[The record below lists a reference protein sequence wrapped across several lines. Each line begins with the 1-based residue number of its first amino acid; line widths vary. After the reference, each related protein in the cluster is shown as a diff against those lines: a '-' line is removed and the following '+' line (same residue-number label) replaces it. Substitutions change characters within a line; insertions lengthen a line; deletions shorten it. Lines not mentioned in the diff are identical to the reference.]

1 MALPKLSLASY
12 LLQFLN
18 GLASASALFL
28 VAAGLTLIFGVTRVV
43 NFAHG
48 SLYMLGAY
56 CAYTFGNALAD
67 VAGRGA
73 LSFWLGLLAAALTV
87 ALIGALVE
95 RILLKRLYDA
105 PELMQLT
112 ATFAVVLIIRDVAL
126 YLWGAQDLLGPR
138 APGFAGTIEIL
149 GHSIPQYDLFLI
161 VAAPMVLVAL
171 TLLVTRTRFGMLI
184 RAAAEN
190 RALIATLGID
200 QGRLFTAVFA
210 LGAFLAGLAGA
221 LQLPREPANL
231 GMDLAIIADAFVVT
245 VVGGLGSIPGAFLA
259 AALIGVTKAFC
270 IALGD
275 VDAFG
280 VTFALPKLTL
290 VVEFLIMAIVLALK
304 PQGLL
309 GKPPPVLVT
318 TALPEQRALVVAP
331 TRRAALVAGMVVL
344 GMVILPFVRDEYS
357 AVLMTD
363 IVIAA
368 LFAASL
374 QFLLATGGM
383 TSFGHAAYFGVG
395 AYAAALAVRAG
406 LPMLAAVA
414 IAPLA
419 AGVAAV
425 VFGWFCV
432 RLAGVY
438 MAMLTLAFA
447 QIVWSIAFQW
457 ESVTGGSNGIVGI
470 WPATWLTS
478 RTAFYYFALAV
489 VAIAAFVLIRVSHS
503 PFGLA
508 LRGVRDS
515 PLRAAA
521 LGINVV
527 GVRWRAFALAGL
539 FAGIAGSLFAFSK
552 GSISPESLA
561 IPRSVDAIVM
571 VLLGGLNALFGP
583 LLGAGAFTWLA
594 DSLARGTEYWRA
606 LLGALILAIVLVFP
620 TGIGGA
626 AHWLRQRVAGR

>member
-1 MALPKLSLASY
+1 MSFASFF
-12 LLQFLN
+12 LQLLN
-18 GLASASALFL
+18 GLSSASALFL

-56 CAYTFGNALAD
+56 CAYTFGDALATL
-67 VAGRGA
+67 VGRGP
-73 LSFWLGLLAAALTV
+73 LSFWLGIIGAALIV
-87 ALIGALVE
+87 AMLGALLEIV
-95 RILLKRLYDA
+95 LLKRLYDA

-112 ATFAVVLIIRDVAL
+112 ATFAVVLIVRDAAL
-126 YLWGAQDLLGPR
+126 SLWGAEDLLGPR
-138 APGFAGTIEIL
+138 APGLAGTVEL
-149 GHSIPQYDLFLI
+149 FGHAIPQYDLFLL
-161 VAAPMVLVAL
+161 VAGPVILVAL
-171 TLLVTRTRFGMLI
+171 TFLVTRTRFGMLI

-190 RALIATLGID
+190 RVLTAALGVD
-200 QGRLFTAVFA
+200 QAKLYTAVFA

-231 GMDLAIIADAFVVT
+231 GMDLAIIAEAFVVT

-259 AALIGVTKAFC
+259 AGIIAVTKTFC
-270 IALGD
+270 IAIGN
-275 VDAFG
+275 VDMFG
-280 VTFALPKLTL
+280 VTFTFSKLTL
-290 VVEFLIMAIVLALK
+290 VAEFAVMAIVLAFK

-309 GKPPPVLVT
+309 GRAPVAPT
-318 TALPEQRALVVAP
+318 TTPLPEQRALVVMP
-331 TRRAALVAGMVVL
+331 GRRAAVVAAIVLACLVA
-344 GMVILPFVRDEYS
+344 LPFLRDEYT
-357 AVLMTD
+357 AVLATD

-395 AYAAALAVRAG
+395 AYAAALAVKAG
-406 LPMLAAVA
+406 WPMPAAIVA
-414 IAPLA
+414 APMA
-419 AGVAAV
+419 SWVAAV

-438 MAMLTLAFA
+438 LAMLTLAFA
-447 QIVWSIAFQW
+447 QIAWSIVFQW
-457 ESVTGGSNGIVGI
+457 QSVTGGSNGLVGI
-470 WPATWLTS
+470 WPAPWLAG
-478 RTAFYYFALAV
+478 RTAYYLFALAV
-489 VAIAAFVLIRVSHS
+489 VAVAAFLITRITHS

-508 LRGVRDS
+508 LRGARDS

-521 LGINVV
+521 LGIDVARM
-527 GVRWRAFALAGL
+527 RWRAFALAGT
-539 FAGIAGSLFAFSK
+539 FAGLAGGLFAFSK

-583 LLGAGAFTWLA
+583 LYGAAAFTWLA
-594 DSLARGTEYWRA
+594 DSLPRATEYWRA
-606 LLGALILAIVLVFP
+606 VLGGLILAIVLIFP
-620 TGIGGA
+620 AGMGGA
-626 AHWLRQRVAGR
+626 LSRGRRPRHMP

>member
-1 MALPKLSLASY
+1 VSLASFF
-12 LLQFLN
+12 LQFLN

-56 CAYTFGNALAD
+56 CAYTFGNLLAN
-67 VAGRGA
+67 VAGRGP
-73 LSFWLGLLAAALTV
+73 LSFWLGLLAAALAV
-87 ALIGALVE
+87 ALIGALLEMV
-95 RILLKRLYDA
+95 LLKRLYDA

-112 ATFAVVLIIRDVAL
+112 ATFAVVLIIRDAAL
-126 YLWGAQDLLGPR
+126 ALWGAEDLLGPR
-138 APGFAGTIEIL
+138 APGLAGIVEL
-149 GHSIPQYDLFLI
+149 FGRAVPQYDLFLI
-161 VAAPMVLVAL
+161 IAGPVVLVAL

-190 RALIATLGID
+190 RELTSALGID
-200 QGRLFTAVFA
+200 QARLFTAVFA

-259 AALIGVTKAFC
+259 AALIGVTKTFC
-270 IALGD
+270 TALGD
-275 VDAFG
+275 VDIFG
-280 VTFALPKLTL
+280 MTFAFPKLTL
-290 VVEFLIMAIVLALK
+290 VVEFVIMAIVLAVK

-309 GKPPPVLVT
+309 GRPPPVLVT
-318 TALPEQRALVVAP
+318 TPLPEQRALVIAP
-331 TRRAALVAGMVVL
+331 GRRAALVAGIVL
-344 GMVILPFVRDEYS
+344 LCLAALPFVRDEYA
-357 AVLMTD
+357 AVLATD
-363 IVIAA
+363 IVIVA

-395 AYAAALAVRAG
+395 AYAAALAVRSG
-406 LPMLAAVA
+406 WPMLAAIA

-419 AGVAAV
+419 AGVAAL

-438 MAMLTLAFA
+438 LAMLTLAFA

-457 ESVTGGSNGIVGI
+457 ESVTGGSNGLVGI
-470 WPATWLTS
+470 WPAAWLAS
-478 RTAFYYFALAV
+478 RTTFYFFALSLVTVAAV
-489 VAIAAFVLIRVSHS
+489 VLLRITHS

-521 LGINVV
+521 LGIDVSR
-527 GVRWRAFALAGL
+527 VRWRAFALAGV
-539 FAGIAGSLFAFSK
+539 FAGIAGGLFAFSK

-583 LLGAGAFTWLA
+583 LLGAAAFTWLA
-594 DSLARGTEYWRA
+594 DSLARTTEYWRA
-606 LLGALILAIVLVFP
+606 LLGMLILAIVLVFP

-626 AHWLRQRVAGR
+626 VHRLRQMARR

>member
-1 MALPKLSLASY
+1 LSVASFF
-12 LLQFLN
+12 LQSLN

-56 CAYTFGNALAD
+56 CAYTFGNTLASL
-67 VAGRGA
+67 VGRGP
-73 LSFWLGLLAAALTV
+73 LSFWLGLLLASLVV
-87 ALIGALVE
+87 ALLGALLEFV
-95 RILLKRLYDA
+95 LLKRLYDA

-112 ATFAVVLIIRDVAL
+112 ATFAVVLIVRDVAL
-126 YLWGAQDLLGPR
+126 ALWGAEDLLGPR
-138 APGFAGTIEIL
+138 APGLSGALQVF
-149 GHSIPQYDLFLI
+149 GHAIPQYDLFLI
-161 VAAPMVLVAL
+161 VAGPVVLVAL
-171 TLLVTRTRFGMLI
+171 TMLVTRTRFGTLI

-190 RALIATLGID
+190 RALTQALGID
-200 QGRLFTAVFA
+200 QARLFTTVFA

-231 GMDLAIIADAFVVT
+231 GMDLSIIADAFVVT
-245 VVGGLGSIPGAFLA
+245 VVGGLGSIPGAFIA
-259 AALIGVTKAFC
+259 AVLIGVTKTFC

-275 VDAFG
+275 VDLFG
-280 VTFALPKLTL
+280 MTFAFPKLTL
-290 VVEFLIMAIVLALK
+290 VAEFIIMAIVLALK

-309 GKPPPVLVT
+309 GVAPPVPVT
-318 TALPEQRALVVAP
+318 TPLPEQRALVQAP
-331 TRRAALVAGMVVL
+331 GRRAAIVALILLVALVA
-344 GMVILPFVRDEYS
+344 LPFVRDEYT
-357 AVLMTD
+357 AVLATD

-395 AYAAALAVRAG
+395 AYAAALAVHAG
-406 LPMLAAVA
+406 WPMLAAMALAPVA
-414 IAPLA
+414 SAI
-419 AGVAAV
+419 AAV

-432 RLAGVY
+432 RLSGVY
-438 MAMLTLAFA
+438 LAMLTLAFA
-447 QIVWSIAFQW
+447 QIAWSIAFQW
-457 ESVTGGSNGIVGI
+457 ESVTGGSNGLVGI
-470 WPATWLTS
+470 WPAAWLTG
-478 RTAFYYFALAV
+478 RIPFYLFALSV
-489 VAIAAFVLIRVSHS
+489 VAVAAIALNRITHS

-521 LGINVV
+521 LGIDVARM
-527 GVRWRAFALAGL
+527 RWRGFIVAGT
-539 FAGIAGSLFAFSK
+539 FAGIAGGLFAFSK

-583 LLGAGAFTWLA
+583 LIGAASFTWLA
-594 DSLARGTEYWRA
+594 DSLARATEYWRS
-606 LLGALILAIVLVFP
+606 LLGLLILGIVLVFP
-620 TGIGGA
+620 AGICGA
-626 AHWLRQRVAGR
+626 VGWLGRMGARK

>member
-1 MALPKLSLASY
+1 MSLASF

-56 CAYTFGNALAD
+56 CAYTFGNALAG
-67 VAGRGA
+67 VAGRGP
-73 LSFWLGLLAAALTV
+73 LSFWLGLLGAALAV

-126 YLWGAQDLLGPR
+126 YLWGAEDLLGPR
-138 APGFAGTIEIL
+138 APGLAGTAEIA

-161 VAAPMVLVAL
+161 VAAPVVLVAL

-190 RALIATLGID
+190 RALTAALGID
-200 QGRLFTAVFA
+200 QARLFTAVFA

-275 VDAFG
+275 VDVFG
-280 VTFALPKLTL
+280 VTLAFPKLTL
-290 VVEFLIMAIVLALK
+290 VVEFVIMAIVLALK

-309 GKPPPVLVT
+309 GKPPPVAVT
-318 TALPEQRALVVAP
+318 TPLPEQRALVVAP
-331 TRRAALVAGMVVL
+331 TRRAALVAGIIVL
-344 GMVILPFVRDEYS
+344 AMAVLPFVRDEYS

-419 AGVAAV
+419 AGIAAI

-432 RLAGVY
+432 RLGGVY

-470 WPATWLTS
+470 WPATWLAS

-489 VAIAAFVLIRVSHS
+489 VAIAAFVLIRVTHS

-521 LGINVV
+521 LGIDVV
-527 GVRWRAFALAGL
+527 GVRWRAFALAGV
-539 FAGIAGSLFAFSK
+539 FAGIAGGLFAFSK

-606 LLGALILAIVLVFP
+606 LLGTLILAIVLLFP

-626 AHWLRQRVAGR
+626 AQWLRQRVARR